1 MRSPRRPAGP
11 IVSASV
17 VVLLVVG
24 VLSGCSSS
32 SSSMSTQDCVT
43 KYKAA
48 ASTFNSTARTF
59 AMATSNG
66 TPNAEFPTFAAKYAD
81 ATKVFDSTL
90 SAMDCGTKVNAAFS
104 SIIAANEGL
113 LPFIQQF
120 ADGKLPPAAEFNAAN
135 QKLATAVTEAN
146 DLLGVTK

>member
-11 IVSASV
+11 IMSASV

-43 KYKAA
+43 KYK
-48 ASTFNSTARTF
+48 
-59 AMATSNG
+59 
-66 TPNAEFPTFAAKYAD
+66 
-81 ATKVFDSTL
+81 
-90 SAMDCGTKVNAAFS
+90 AAFS